1 MLLLQNS
8 YLVSSDNNQVSDHE
22 RNFWFQRQAATRP
35 IDIQMDMLE
44 KSLHGVDAAADIL
57 PHAAYIA
64 GLAHNQL
71 FMPSDMS
78 QRTSWAGACGL
89 DNSNKHYYLS
99 HSDQASFMR
108 VMDRK
113 VPQSMISPFG
123 SLPPL
128 ASIMPSSIPTIASNI
143 AFNTKGLPESP
154 DTSSFHNKYPGQ
166 SVKQEKNKTKDSAG
180 SESSEHEESIVQN
193 DQASSDDALKAIV
206 ASAGKRR
213 RRNATDD
220 VTIFPRRKAG
230 QDKLGRNRPPIVISL
245 PMLQRLF
252 DLPQRAA
259 SKKLGICTTV
269 MKKVCRRLGVCKWPY
284 KESKARKLSSAAA
297 SSD

>member
-1 MLLLQNS
+1 
-8 YLVSSDNNQVSDHE
+8 
-22 RNFWFQRQAATRP
+22 
-35 IDIQMDMLE
+35 MDRYVCLS
-44 KSLHGVDAAADIL
+44 KNLGVL
-57 PHAAYIA
+57 N
-64 GLAHNQL
+64 LA
-71 FMPSDMS
+71 FI
-78 QRTSWAGACGL
+78 
-89 DNSNKHYYLS
+89 
-99 HSDQASFMR
+99 
-108 VMDRK
+108 DRK

-245 PMLQRLF
+245 PM
-252 DLPQRAA
+252 
-259 SKKLGICTTV
+259 
-269 MKKVCRRLGVCKWPY
+269 WPY